1 MCYQLQAINVTW
13 HTGLAKMR
21 SSFASS
27 SECLSMY
34 SVLLCMCKCRLQAVE
49 HHDSKSHLK
58 VESLLI
64 RGRNQ
69 GIYE

>member
-27 SECLSMY
+27 SECLT
-34 SVLLCMCKCRLQAVE
+34 LCTTCKCRLQAVE